1 MSLEQT
7 ITENTAAIKNLT
19 AALEAHVAA
28 SLAKSTPAP
37 DATPPST
44 DKPAERA
51 PKDTKP
57 AAKSAKPAAEVEFK
71 DIEAPFIAYVKKA
84 GREPAV
90 TLLGELGVKR
100 LSELKPEQYAK
111 ALAAIAAASA

>member
-1 MSLEQT
+1 MSLEQA

-19 AALEAHVAA
+19 AALEAHVVA

-37 DATPPST
+37 EATLPST

-57 AAKSAKPAAEVEFK
+57 AKPAAKSAAEVEFK

-84 GREPAV
+84 GRDPAIV
-90 TLLGELGVKR
+90 LLGELGVKR

-111 ALAAIAAASA
+111 ALAAIEKASA

>member
-1 MSLEQT
+1 MSLEQA

-19 AALEAHVAA
+19 AALEERARVIAA
-28 SLAKSTPAP
+28 SFAENTPVP
-37 DATPPST
+37 EATP
-44 DKPAERA
+44 

-57 AAKSAKPAAEVEFK
+57 AKPAAKSAAEVTFK

-84 GREPAV
+84 GRDPAIV
-90 TLLGELGVKR
+90 LLGELGVKR

-111 ALAAIAAASA
+111 ALAAIEKAAG